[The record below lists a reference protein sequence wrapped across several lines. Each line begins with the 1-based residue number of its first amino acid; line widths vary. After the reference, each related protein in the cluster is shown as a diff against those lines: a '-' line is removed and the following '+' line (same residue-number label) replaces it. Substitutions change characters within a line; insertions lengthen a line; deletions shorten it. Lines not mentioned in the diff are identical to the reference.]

1 MLLPLSR
8 IEVEAKEFEEEEGI
22 MTVKQCTLKVGQK
35 KMKALNLIPEV
46 RRLQM

>member
-22 MTVKQCTLKVGQK
+22 MAVKQRTLKVGQK
-35 KMKALNLIPEV
+35 KMKALNLNHEV